1 MTIELLQTL
10 SIVSFVVVALL
21 LIIGIALFFIFDI
34 PKLYWDVSGKTAK
47 EAIAEIRKKN
57 AIDASNPYNPSS
69 VNAARGQLTEKLGE
83 DEYLHQ
89 SMSDVTS
96 VLEETTNLDF
106 TSGATE
112 ILTGHEET
120 DQWGKAAKFTVDVE
134 MSFTESS
141 RVIE

>member
-34 PKLYWDVSGKTAK
+34 PKLYWDISGKTAK
-47 EAIAEIRKKN
+47 EAIEEIRKKN
-57 AIDASNPYNPSS
+57 AIDASNPYNSS
-69 VNAARGQLTEKLGE
+69 AVNVARGQLTEKLGE
-83 DEYLHQ
+83 DTY
-89 SMSDVTS
+89 MSDVTS
-96 VLEETTNLDF
+96 VLEETTNLNF

-112 ILTGHEET
+112 ILTEHEET
-120 DQWGKAAKFTVDVE
+120 DQWNKAAEFTVDVE

>member
-34 PKLYWDVSGKTAK
+34 PKLYWDISGKTAK
-47 EAIAEIRKKN
+47 EAIEEIRKKN
-57 AIDASNPYNPSS
+57 AIDASNPYNSS
-69 VNAARGQLTEKLGE
+69 AVNVARGQLTEKLGE
-83 DEYLHQ
+83 DTY
-89 SMSDVTS
+89 MSDVTS
-96 VLEETTNLDF
+96 VLEETTNLNF

-112 ILTGHEET
+112 ILTEHEET
-120 DQWGKAAKFTVDVE
+120 DQWGKAAEFTVDVE